1 MTSPQNQSQPLLAVL
16 WMMGALA
23 SFTSMAVAARELTQE
38 LSVFQ
43 ISFMRSAI
51 CLSLLMPFA
60 IRLGWQQM
68 KTPHLKTHLCRN
80 VIHFAGQFGWIYSVG
95 VLPLA
100 AVFSL
105 EFSAPL
111 WTAILAAILLK
122 ERVTRTRAIAI
133 GLGFAGIL
141 VILRPGSEMMQPASF
156 IVIGS
161 AICFAFTYVFTRGL
175 AATES
180 AFKIIFYMNLIQLP
194 IGLVPSIPVWITPSI
209 DMAPFIAILGICGIT
224 AHYSVARAMAHADAA
239 VVSPLDF
246 LRLPLIAVIGYLLY
260 QEPWNPYVLL
270 GGAITFSGNLLNIW
284 TEQKAHRKTAMP
296 VLDTTEAARE
306 RDT

>member
-1 MTSPQNQSQPLLAVL
+1 MTPSHKQSQPLLAVL

-23 SFTSMAVAARELTQE
+23 SFTSMAVAARELTQD

-43 ISFMRSAI
+43 ISFMRTVI
-51 CLSLLMPFA
+51 CLSLLMPYA
-60 IRLGWQQM
+60 YKLGWQEM
-68 KTPHLKTHLCRN
+68 KTPRLKTHLCRN

-105 EFSAPL
+105 EFSAPV

-122 ERVTRTRAIAI
+122 ERVTRIRAIAI

-156 IVIGS
+156 VVIGS

-180 AFKIIFYMNLIQLP
+180 AFKIIFYMNLIQFP
-194 IGLVPSIPVWITPSI
+194 IGLVLSAPVWITPSM
-209 DMAPFIAILGICGIT
+209 DMAPFIAILGIGGIT
-224 AHYSVARAMAHADAA
+224 SHYSVARAMAHADAA

-246 LRLPLIAVIGYLLY
+246 LRLPLVAVIGYLLY

-270 GGAITFSGNLLNIW
+270 GGAITFSGNLLNILS
-284 TEQKAHRKTAMP
+284 EQRALKQKAVP
-296 VLDTTEAARE
+296 VPDTTAAQQRQPK
-306 RDT
+306 